1 MAFALV
7 GFHARGVE
15 VTSPSLK
22 RGIQQV
28 VLDITAA
35 ATDVDMDIG
44 DDSGTFW
51 TACIADSTYGSL
63 ASSALTVLQAIV
75 AQSAAFVG
83 CASEQLIDRVQVASL
98 TGAGEFTLAVQN
110 SRPNLAFNAADGET
124 SWKLILTYELDN
136 FIQPTYSSL
145 GAESVQ

>member
-1 MAFALV
+1 MSFALV
-7 GFHARGVE
+7 AFHARGVE
-15 VTSPSLK
+15 ITSPSNK

-35 ATDVDMDIG
+35 ATDVDLDIG

-51 TACIADSTYGSL
+51 TAALADSTYGSL
-63 ASSALTVLQAIV
+63 AASALDVLQAIV

-83 CASEQLIDRVQVASL
+83 CASEQLIDRQQVLTLTADGQYILEVQD
-98 TGAGEFTLAVQN
+98 
-110 SRPNLAFNAADGET
+110 SRPNITCRASNGET

-136 FIQPTYSSL
+136 FIQPIYASL
-145 GAESVQ
+145 GAQSVQ